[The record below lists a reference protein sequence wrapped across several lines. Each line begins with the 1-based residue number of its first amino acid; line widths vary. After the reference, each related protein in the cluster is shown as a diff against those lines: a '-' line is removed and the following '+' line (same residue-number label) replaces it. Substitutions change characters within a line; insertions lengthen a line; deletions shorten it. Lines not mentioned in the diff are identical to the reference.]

1 MANWFFSHLDMLG
14 IKKQG
19 RVRNENQQSIYN
31 DICWVV
37 RLCMLIRPQCH
48 HINTYKAYIY
58 KGYGEIKSSTKKRH
72 GISEVRNTNIYTQ
85 TRSHIDNKF
94 IYTCDKVSWDSSS
107 VTHVQ
112 YTPFLLKWLFSIH
125 CECSVLIW
133 FWRPQTHIHRECVDT
148 IYFVCLFVCCEH
160 YLFRAC

>member
-1 MANWFFSHLDMLG
+1 MRD
-14 IKKQG
+14 
-19 RVRNENQQSIYN
+19 ENQQSIYN
-31 DICWVV
+31 DICWMV

-94 IYTCDKVSWDSSS
+94 IYTCDKVSWDSFS
-107 VTHVQ
+107 VTHVHSL
-112 YTPFLLKWLFSIH
+112 FLLAWLFSIH
-125 CECSVLIW
+125 CKRSVLIW
-133 FWRPQTHIHRECVDT
+133 FWRPQTHMHRQCVDCR
-148 IYFVCLFVCCEH
+148 YYLFVCLLWT
-160 YLFRAC
+160 LFI